1 MTTKQQ
7 KNKPEKV
14 PKKAEQEET
23 KNPIQLFW
31 NKYSTQTP
39 SQIKLIDSFVL
50 FLTSLIVWQVFYR
63 YVAGT
68 DFPKNAY
75 LSGIFAPLGVI
86 VMAIALRLQIGDNPP
101 NNISTHRAFWEFLF
115 GLLILF
121 VVIVNFLG

>member
-1 MTTKQQ
+1 MATKQQ
-7 KNKPEKV
+7 KPKEKA
-14 PKKAEQEET
+14 PKKVEQEESG
-23 KNPIQLFW
+23 NPIQLFW
-31 NKYSTQTP
+31 DKYSTQTP
-39 SQIKLIDSFVL
+39 TQIKLIDAFVL

-86 VMAIALRLQIGDNPP
+86 VMAVALRMQIGDDSP
-101 NNISTHRAFWEFLF
+101 NKISVNRAFWEFLF